1 MYKAGGRVD
10 LGKLVLYA
18 NLENFGYRKITTL
31 WRVMAIWPFLRTNTE
46 WGDMERRGFGL
57 AKIMKKD

>member
-18 NLENFGYRKITTL
+18 ILENFGYRKITTL
-31 WRVMAIWPFLRTNTE
+31 WRVMANWPFFRTNAE
-46 WGDMERRGFGL
+46 WGDM
-57 AKIMKKD
+57 